1 LDEQAPQRHAVRGPA
16 PCVEWTASFPTHE
29 ADGFGPRQALH
40 NEERSIRMKR
50 LLTLA
55 IAGLFVVG
63 ACSSTGSGS
72 SAGTSAAA
80 PGAGGLVG
88 IAMPTKSSARWI
100 ADGDNLVKSLVE
112 LGYETDLQ
120 YAEDDIPTQVSQVEN
135 MITKGAKVLVIAAI
149 DGTTLTDTLQ
159 KAADAG
165 IKVFAYD
172 RLIRNSPN
180 VDFYA
185 AFDNYD
191 VGVAQAG
198 SIVDSLDLNN
208 AAGPFNIEL
217 FAGSPDDNNAG
228 FFFNGAIDTL
238 QPFIDSG
245 KLVVVSGE
253 TKFPEQV
260 GTLRWDGAT
269 AQARMDNILATH
281 YTDKRVDA
289 VLSPYDGISRGII
302 ASLKQVGYYSAS
314 QPAPVVTGQDAELPS
329 VKSIIAGEQTSTVF
343 KDTRTLA
350 AKVAEMV
357 DQFLKG
363 ETVEVNDTETYDN
376 GIEVVPSYLL
386 PVVSVTKDNVVKEL
400 VDTGYY
406 TQADIDG

>member
-1 LDEQAPQRHAVRGPA
+1 MKKFLFV
-16 PCVEWTASFPTHE
+16 
-29 ADGFGPRQALH
+29 AL
-40 NEERSIRMKR
+40 
-50 LLTLA
+50 A
-55 IAGLFVVG
+55 AGALVVG
-63 ACSSTGSGS
+63 ACGG
-72 SAGTSAAA
+72 SAATTA
-80 PGAGGLVG
+80 PGTTPAPATTAPESVAPAAGGLVG

-100 ADGDNLVKSLVE
+100 ADGDNLVKSLVA

-120 YAEDDIPTQVSQVEN
+120 YAEDDIPTQLNQVEN

-172 RLIRNSPN
+172 RLIRNSGN

-185 AFDNYD
+185 AFDNFD

-208 AAGPFNIEL
+208 AAGPFNVEL

-228 FFFNGAIDTL
+228 FFFNGAMSILDPL
-238 QPFIDSG
+238 IASG
-245 KLVVVSGE
+245 KLVVQSKE

-269 AQARMDNILATH
+269 AQARLDNILATY
-281 YTDKRVDA
+281 YTDKRLDA

-302 ASLKQVGYYSAS
+302 AALKQVGYYSADK
-314 QPAPVVTGQDAELPS
+314 PAPVVTGQDAELPS
-329 VKSIIAGEQTSTVF
+329 VKSILAGEQTSTVF

-350 AKVAEMV
+350 AQVAKMV

-363 ETVEVNDTETYDN
+363 ETVEVNDIETYEN
-376 GIEVVPSYLL
+376 GVKIVPSYLL
-386 PVVSVTKDNVVKEL
+386 PVTSVTKDNVTKEL

-406 TQADIDG
+406 TAEEVKP

>member
-1 LDEQAPQRHAVRGPA
+1 MKKFLSVALAAGALVVAACGGSASPA
-16 PCVEWTASFPTHE
+16 PASTAPESAAP
-29 ADGFGPRQALH
+29 A
-40 NEERSIRMKR
+40 
-50 LLTLA
+50 
-55 IAGLFVVG
+55 
-63 ACSSTGSGS
+63 SSAPAESGS
-72 SAGTSAAA
+72 PAESASSAA
-80 PGAGGLVG
+80 GSGLVG

-100 ADGDNLVKSLVE
+100 ADGDNLVKALQA

-165 IKVFAYD
+165 IKVLAYD

-180 VDFYA
+180 VDYYTT
-185 AFDNYD
+185 FDNFK
-191 VGVAQAG
+191 VGVLQAG
-198 SIVDSLDLNN
+198 SIVDTLDLNN

-228 FFFNGAIDTL
+228 FFFNGAMSIL

-245 KLVVVSGE
+245 KLVVQSGE

-260 GTLRWDGAT
+260 GTLRWDGAA
-269 AQARMDNILATH
+269 AQARLDNILATN
-281 YTDKRVDA
+281 YTDKRLDA

-302 ASLKQVGYYSAS
+302 ASLKQVGYYTADK
-314 QPAPVVTGQDAELPS
+314 PAPVVSGQDAELPS
-329 VKSIIAGEQTSTVF
+329 VKSILAGEQTSTVF
-343 KDTRTLA
+343 KDTRLLA
-350 AKVAEMV
+350 AQAAKMV
-357 DQFLKG
+357 NQMLAG
-363 ETVEVNDTETYDN
+363 TTVETNDTTTYDN
-376 GIEVVPSYLL
+376 GIKVVPSFLL
-386 PVVSVTKDNVVKEL
+386 DRVSVTKDTVQKEL

-406 TQADIDG
+406 TADEVKP

>member
-1 LDEQAPQRHAVRGPA
+1 
-16 PCVEWTASFPTHE
+16 
-29 ADGFGPRQALH
+29 
-40 NEERSIRMKR
+40 MKK
-50 LLTLA
+50 LLSLVLV
-55 IAGLFVVG
+55 GLFALT
-63 ACSSTGSGS
+63 ACSTPAGSGGAS
-72 SAGTSAAA
+72 GAA
-80 PGAGGLVG
+80 GAGGLVG

-100 ADGDNLVKSLVE
+100 ADGDNLVKSLKA
-112 LGYETDLQ
+112 LGYQTDLQ

-159 KAADAG
+159 KAATAG

-180 VDFYA
+180 VDYYA
-185 AFDNYD
+185 AFDNFK

-198 SIVDSLDLNN
+198 SIVDSLDLTK

-228 FFFNGAIDTL
+228 FFFNGAMSIL
-238 QPFIDSG
+238 QPDIDSK
-245 KLVVVSGE
+245 KLVVQSKE

-281 YTDKRVDA
+281 YADKEVDA

-302 ASLKQVGYYSAS
+302 ASLKQVGYYGAK
-314 QPAPVVTGQDAELPS
+314 PAPVVTGQDAELPS
-329 VKSIIAGEQTSTVF
+329 VKSILAGEQTSTVF

-350 AKVAEMV
+350 AQVAKMV

-363 ETVEVNDTETYDN
+363 QTVEVNDTKTYEN
-376 GIEVVPSYLL
+376 GIKVVPAFLL
-386 PVVSVTKDNVVKEL
+386 PVVSVTKDNVTKEL

-406 TQADIDG
+406 KADEVKP

>member
-1 LDEQAPQRHAVRGPA
+1 
-16 PCVEWTASFPTHE
+16 
-29 ADGFGPRQALH
+29 
-40 NEERSIRMKR
+40 
-50 LLTLA
+50 
-55 IAGLFVVG
+55 
-63 ACSSTGSGS
+63 
-72 SAGTSAAA
+72 
-80 PGAGGLVG
+80 
-88 IAMPTKSSARWI
+88 
-100 ADGDNLVKSLVE
+100 
-112 LGYETDLQ
+112 
-120 YAEDDIPTQVSQVEN
+120 
-135 MITKGAKVLVIAAI
+135 
-149 DGTTLTDTLQ
+149 
-159 KAADAG
+159 
-165 IKVFAYD
+165 KVFAYD

-185 AFDNYD
+185 AFDNFQ

-228 FFFNGAIDTL
+228 FFFNGAMSIL
-238 QPFIDSG
+238 QPLIDSG
-245 KLVVVSGE
+245 KLIVQSKQV
-253 TKFPEQV
+253 KFPEEV

-269 AQARMDNILATH
+269 AQARMDTILATH

-302 ASLKQVGYYSAS
+302 ASLKQVGYYSADK
-314 QPAPVVTGQDAELPS
+314 PAPVVTGQDAELPS
-329 VKSIIAGEQTSTVF
+329 VKSILAGEQTSTVF

-350 AKVAEMV
+350 AQVAKMV

-363 ETVEVNDTETYDN
+363 QTVEVNDTKTYEN
-376 GIEVVPSYLL
+376 GVKVVPAYLL

>member
-1 LDEQAPQRHAVRGPA
+1 MKKFLSVALAAGALVVAACGGGGATTAP
-16 PCVEWTASFPTHE
+16 TASTAATTAPAE
-29 ADGFGPRQALH
+29 
-40 NEERSIRMKR
+40 
-50 LLTLA
+50 
-55 IAGLFVVG
+55 
-63 ACSSTGSGS
+63 STPAESTPAES
-72 SAGTSAAA
+72 TPAESTA
-80 PGAGGLVG
+80 PVAGGLVG

-100 ADGDNLVKSLVE
+100 ADGENLVKSLKE

-165 IKVFAYD
+165 IKVFSYD
-172 RLIRNSPN
+172 RLIRNSKN
-180 VDFYA
+180 VDYYA
-185 AFDNYD
+185 AFDNFD

-208 AAGPFNIEL
+208 AAGPFNLEL
-217 FAGSPDDNNAG
+217 FAGSPDDNNAT
-228 FFFNGAIDTL
+228 FFFNGAMSIL

-245 KLVVVSGE
+245 KLVVQSKEV
-253 TKFPEQV
+253 KFPEQV

-269 AQARMDNILATH
+269 AQARMDNILAT
-281 YTDKRVDA
+281 YYSDKRADA

-302 ASLKQVGYYSAS
+302 ASLKQVGYYSPDK
-314 QPAPVVTGQDAELPS
+314 PAPVVTGQDAELPS
-329 VKSIIAGEQTSTVF
+329 VKSILAGEQTSTVF

-350 AKVAEMV
+350 KQVAKMV

-363 ETVEVNDTETYDN
+363 ETVEVNDTTTYEN
-376 GIEVVPSYLL
+376 GVKVVPSYLL
-386 PVVSVTKDNVVKEL
+386 PVTSVTKDNVTKEL

-406 TQADIDG
+406 TAEEVKP

>member
-1 LDEQAPQRHAVRGPA
+1 
-16 PCVEWTASFPTHE
+16 
-29 ADGFGPRQALH
+29 
-40 NEERSIRMKR
+40 MKR
-50 LLTLA
+50 LLVLTVA
-55 IAGLFVVG
+55 AGLALAACNSGG
-63 ACSSTGSGS
+63 ASTAPSTG
-72 SAGTSAAA
+72 ASAAA
-80 PGAGGLVG
+80 GAGGLVG

-100 ADGDNLVKSLVE
+100 ADGDNLVKSLTE

-120 YAEDDIPTQVSQVEN
+120 YAEDDIPTQLNQIEN

-149 DGTTLTDTLQ
+149 DGTTLADTLQ

-172 RLIRNSPN
+172 RLIRESPN
-180 VDFYA
+180 VDYYA
-185 AFDNYD
+185 AFDNFD

-228 FFFNGAIDTL
+228 FFFNGAMSIL
-238 QPFIDSG
+238 QPLIDAG

-281 YTDKRVDA
+281 YADKRVDA

-302 ASLKQVGYYSAS
+302 ASLKQVGYYS
-314 QPAPVVTGQDAELPS
+314 PDKPGPVVTGQDAELPS
-329 VKSIIAGEQTSTVF
+329 VKSILAGEQTSTVF

-350 AKVAEMV
+350 AQVAKMV

-376 GIEVVPSYLL
+376 GVEVVPSYLL
-386 PVVSVTKDNVVKEL
+386 PVVSVTKDTVTKEL

-406 TQADIDG
+406 TAEEVQP

>member
-1 LDEQAPQRHAVRGPA
+1 
-16 PCVEWTASFPTHE
+16 
-29 ADGFGPRQALH
+29 
-40 NEERSIRMKR
+40 MKR

-55 IAGLFVVG
+55 IGAVLIVG
-63 ACSSTGSGS
+63 ACSSTGGGASGG
-72 SAGTSAAA
+72 ASAAA
-80 PGAGGLVG
+80 GAGGLVG

-100 ADGDNLVKSLVE
+100 ADGDNLVKSLTE
-112 LGYETDLQ
+112 LGYTTDLQ

-135 MITKGAKVLVIAAI
+135 MVTKGAKVLVIAAI

-180 VDFYA
+180 VDYYA
-185 AFDNYD
+185 AFDNFD

-228 FFFNGAIDTL
+228 FFFNGAMSIL
-238 QPFIDSG
+238 QPLIDSG
-245 KLVVVSGE
+245 KLVVQSGE

-281 YTDKRVDA
+281 YTDKDVDA

-302 ASLKQVGYYSAS
+302 ASLKQVGYYGAK
-314 QPAPVVTGQDAELPS
+314 PAPVVTGQDAELPS
-329 VKSIIAGEQTSTVF
+329 VKSILAGEQTSTVF

-350 AKVAEMV
+350 AQVAKMV

-363 ETVEVNDTETYDN
+363 QTVEVNDTETYEN
-376 GIEVVPSYLL
+376 GVKTVPSYLL
-386 PVVSVTKDNVVKEL
+386 PVVSVTKDNVTEAL

-406 TQADIDG
+406 TADEVKP